1 MSENTE
7 TSVVIA
13 GAGPVG
19 LGLACELG
27 LRGVRCLLV
36 EKRDGA
42 IAVPKQSM
50 VSARNMEFRRRW
62 GVAAAVRNAVWP
74 QSYPRDFVYLDS
86 LCGRELMRVK
96 VPSYGQRDQRDFT
109 PEAPCPCPQIY
120 FDPILMARV
129 KTFPNVS
136 VRYHTALESF
146 RQDDAGVTV
155 QLADL
160 STGATQNV
168 SARYLVGC
176 DGPAGTVRE
185 TLGIELGGLGV
196 VAISV
201 NIFFRSAE
209 LASVHDKGWARFY
222 RLIDEHG
229 CWAELI
235 PIDGK
240 ELWRLTVFDQ
250 PASTAAPESLLRKM
264 AGGDF
269 PYEILS
275 VTRWE
280 RRDFVAQRYGKGRV
294 LIAGDAAHECSPTG
308 GIGMHTGLE
317 EAVNLG
323 WKLAAML
330 EGWGGP
336 ALVASYAAERL
347 PIARRNVE
355 LATRSFR
362 AIAAIPG
369 LPQVD
374 ATDWRATPNWLSIL
388 EHLKIQY
395 CYEGSPICIPDGTR
409 VPDPE
414 PPRFMPSTRP
424 GARAPHAWLGDGT
437 STLDLFGNGFTLM
450 RLGERPPAADPL
462 LQAAAARRVPL
473 REVALPDPEIAELY
487 ERALVLVRPD
497 GHVAWRGDA
506 LPADPAGVV
515 ERMRGAAAAADAHE
529 RSGALAVEEQR

>member
-1 MSENTE
+1 
-7 TSVVIA
+7 
-13 GAGPVG
+13 
-19 LGLACELG
+19 
-27 LRGVRCLLV
+27 
-36 EKRDGA
+36 
-42 IAVPKQSM
+42 
-50 VSARNMEFRRRW
+50 
-62 GVAAAVRNAVWP
+62 
-74 QSYPRDFVYLDS
+74 
-86 LCGRELMRVK
+86 
-96 VPSYGQRDQRDFT
+96 
-109 PEAPCPCPQIY
+109 
-120 FDPILMARV
+120 
-129 KTFPNVS
+129 
-136 VRYHTALESF
+136 
-146 RQDDAGVTV
+146 
-155 QLADL
+155 
-160 STGATQNV
+160 
-168 SARYLVGC
+168 
-176 DGPAGTVRE
+176 
-185 TLGIELGGLGV
+185 
-196 VAISV
+196 
-201 NIFFRSAE
+201 
-209 LASVHDKGWARFY
+209 
-222 RLIDEHG
+222 
-229 CWAELI
+229 
-235 PIDGK
+235 
-240 ELWRLTVFDQ
+240 
-250 PASTAAPESLLRKM
+250 
-264 AGGDF
+264 
-269 PYEILS
+269 
-275 VTRWE
+275 
-280 RRDFVAQRYGKGRV
+280 
-294 LIAGDAAHECSPTG
+294 
-308 GIGMHTGLE
+308 
-317 EAVNLG
+317 
-323 WKLAAML
+323 
-330 EGWGGP
+330 
-336 ALVASYAAERL
+336 
-347 PIARRNVE
+347 